1 MSRGITFKLLKKS
14 KNDTTAE
21 TVDKLI
27 EDFVENNKNLDC
39 LYNRT
44 EKDNSPKYPKF
55 INSDCSDFDVINTE
69 NGKTYYIALEMSFNS
84 YLNGIRDI
92 FCSEYDASS
101 YDPWKSQIIID
112 DKLASEIKF
121 AIDYVLLG
129 KYDKDVENLI
139 DNIFIEKIGELN
151 TKYSEYKYGSSF
163 DKDYFEDCTQII
175 QRLRTIITAYM
186 DADDKE
192 KYMLIA
198 ELWG

>member
-21 TVDKLI
+21 IVDKLI
-27 EDFVENNKNLDC
+27 EDFVENNKNFDY
-39 LYNRT
+39 LYSRT
-44 EKDNSPKYPKF
+44 ENDNSPKYPKF
-55 INSDCSDFDVINTE
+55 INSDCSDFDIVNTE

-84 YLNGIRDI
+84 YLNIIRDI
-92 FCSEYDASS
+92 FCSDYGAVSC
-101 YDPWKSQIIID
+101 DPWKSQIIID

-151 TKYSEYKYGSSF
+151 IKYSEYKYGSSF
-163 DKDYFEDCTQII
+163 DKEYFEDCTQII

-186 DADDKE
+186 EADDKE